1 MKAARNGRINVFIKL
16 DRRTNFRAEMFLQRQ
31 MELCNKI
38 RQLQN
43 VQRIYVWRYTP
54 WGAASPCRKLVDREM
69 GETSEETLGHGLWST
84 VVTGTGG
91 LGPSA

>member
-1 MKAARNGRINVFIKL
+1 MSRGSMSGGIL
-16 DRRTNFRAEMFLQRQ
+16 L
-31 MELCNKI
+31 
-38 RQLQN
+38 
-43 VQRIYVWRYTP
+43 

-84 VVTGTGG
+84 EVTGTGG